1 MKKGGN
7 PGMFKALNPFHAAVV
22 YGFAALLT
30 ASSPA
35 FAAGDSAAS
44 SVTSKQVAGQQLALF
59 GFGKKEEA
67 APASP
72 PPPKPKDLFCPKVQV
87 QSGTAAHIVY
97 ERGRENEP
105 LGVKYQVRFSEFAR
119 ECVDLG
125 AEIGIR
131 VGIAARAL
139 VGPLGKSGQALDVPI
154 RFVVLDDKQK
164 VVMSRVTRLQ
174 VAIPAGQN
182 GITFTHV
189 EDLGSVPFP
198 GNSFRKWELR
208 VGFDTKPPGS
218 PQG

>member
-7 PGMFKALNPFHAAVV
+7 PGMFKALNPFYPALV
-22 YGFAALLT
+22 YGIAALAL
-30 ASSPA
+30 SLPA
-35 FAAGDSAAS
+35 FAAGNSAAS
-44 SVTSKQVAGQQLALF
+44 SDTSKQISGQQLALF

-67 APASP
+67 APPA
-72 PPPKPKDLFCPKVQV
+72 PPKPKAKDLFCPKVQV
-87 QSGTAAHIVY
+87 QSGTAALTIY

-105 LGVKYQVRFSEFAR
+105 LGVKYQVRFGEFAR

-131 VGIAARAL
+131 VGISARAL
-139 VGPLGKSGQALDVPI
+139 VGPVGKPGQALDVPV

-164 VVMSRVTRLQ
+164 VILSRVTRLQ
-174 VAIPAGQN
+174 VTIPGGQN

-208 VGFDTKPPGS
+208 VGFETKPPGG